1 MFLFTF
7 YVEREKV
14 FELSCTRFIFCLQK
28 FNLIKLSIRLLL
40 HPILYFNKRQYCQHE
55 VDYFVLGSAHHCS
68 LSENNYTKP
77 IGNRSSI
84 ANTQDT
90 LWHIKYT
97 APHDGGHLHHSSS
110 QIYIERPPSAF
121 SVDCG
126 NTGGD
131 EVGEPLAQYVVD
143 YIGYPVPPPP
153 HIKSVTTSGNQHST
167 FQSASLVES
176 LSSSSS
182 GLTAAVSGDN
192 GGDRNQTL
200 APLQEKTID
209 DTQQQQMQPQL
220 VPSQSAKRFKTVKKS
235 KYTHHTDQQQQ
246 QQQQHQQQEQ
256 LGQFSLNFM
265 SYPVIGY
272 LLKATLEFSPNKYSD
287 HILAVF

>member
-1 MFLFTF
+1 MAQTTTSSLLESPLEFVDIL
-7 YVEREKV
+7 EKPSV
-14 FELSCTRFIFCLQK
+14 
-28 FNLIKLSIRLLL
+28 KLT
-40 HPILYFNKRQYCQHE
+40 
-55 VDYFVLGSAHHCS
+55 GSAHHCS
-68 LSENNYTKP
+68 MSENNYTKP
-77 IGNRSSI
+77 IGNRASI

-110 QIYIERPPSAF
+110 QIYIERSPSAF

-200 APLQEKTID
+200 APLEEKTVD
-209 DTQQQQMQPQL
+209 DTQQQQTQPQL

-246 QQQQHQQQEQ
+246 QQHQHQQQEQ
-256 LGQFSLNFM
+256 LDFKSIFDFL
-265 SYPVIGY
+265 I
-272 LLKATLEFSPNKYSD
+272 KKR
-287 HILAVF
+287 